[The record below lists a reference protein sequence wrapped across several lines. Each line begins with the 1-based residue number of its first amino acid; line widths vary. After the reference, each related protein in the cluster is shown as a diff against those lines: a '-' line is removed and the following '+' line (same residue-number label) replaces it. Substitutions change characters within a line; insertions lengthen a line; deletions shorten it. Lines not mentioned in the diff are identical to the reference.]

1 MGFSTPRSLR
11 NGKNTRRDRSIRA
24 KETKFGSRPVR
35 YPLMR
40 GKEKAQTK
48 ETRIR

>member
-1 MGFSTPRSLR
+1 M
-11 NGKNTRRDRSIRA
+11 RA
-24 KETKFGSRPVR
+24 KETKLGSRLVR
-35 YPLMR
+35 CPLMR